1 MDQLQQEVDPAEV
14 GLDPAALDRLD
25 RFYARRVNDGLL
37 PGYLVSVS
45 RHGRVA
51 HLTSYGLR
59 DREAGLPVTA
69 DTVWR
74 LYSMTKPVASV
85 AALMLH
91 EEGLL
96 GLDDPVSRHLPSFAD
111 LRVYESGTGDDLR
124 TRPAD
129 GPLLVRHLL
138 THTAGMTIGAYR
150 THPVDALYRAAGVEI
165 QAPEGADL
173 AEACELYASLPLQ
186 FEPGTQWN
194 YSVATNVVG
203 RLIEVVTGRPLD
215 AFLAE
220 RVFAPLGMTDTGFH
234 VSGEQADRLAVLYQE
249 NQEPPEGQ
257 EGEEGQ
263 EGRAAGITPLPG
275 PPVHERPRLLSCS
288 SGLVGTA
295 GDYHRFMEFLRRRG
309 ELDGVRLLSPDTV
322 DTMTTNQ
329 LPADLHAFGSRP
341 IHGQP
346 DNAGLGFGLG
356 VSVVVDADRT
366 PSPESEGSYG
376 WSGAGGTTFWVDPR
390 NDLTVQFMTQVRP
403 AATLSFHE
411 LKSLV
416 HEALEG

>member
-1 MDQLQQEVDPAEV
+1 MDQLQQEVDPSEV

-25 RFYARRVNDGLL
+25 RFFARRVNDGLL

-96 GLDDPVSRHLPSFAD
+96 GLDDPVSRHLPAFAD
-111 LRVYESGTGDDLR
+111 LRVYESGEGDGLR

-138 THTAGMTIGAYR
+138 THTAGLTIGAYR

-165 QAPEGADL
+165 QAPDDADL
-173 AEACELYASLPLQ
+173 AEACEVYASLPLQ

-220 RVFAPLGMTDTGFH
+220 RIFAPLGMTDTGFW
-234 VSGEQADRLAVLYQE
+234 VSGERADRLAALY
-249 NQEPPEGQ
+249 
-257 EGEEGQ
+257 EEDAQDKDG
-263 EGRAAGITPLPG
+263 GIVPLPG
-275 PPVHERPRLLSCS
+275 PPVHERPRLLSCGG
-288 SGLVGTA
+288 GLVGTA

-322 DTMTTNQ
+322 DTMATNH
-329 LPADLHAFGSRP
+329 LPADLHAFGSKP
-341 IHGQP
+341 VHGQP
-346 DNAGLGFGLG
+346 GNAGLGFGLG

-403 AATLSFHE
+403 AGMLSFHD
-411 LKSLV
+411 LKSFV
-416 HEALEG
+416 HEALGG

>member
-1 MDQLQQEVDPAEV
+1 MAQLQQEVEPAEA

-25 RFYARRVNDGLL
+25 RFFARRVNDGLL
-37 PGYLVSVS
+37 PGYLVSVA

-59 DREAGLPVTA
+59 DREAGVAVTP

-96 GLDDPVSRHLPSFAD
+96 GLDDPVSRHLPAFAD
-111 LRVYESGTGDDLR
+111 LQVYESGTGDGLR
-124 TRPAD
+124 TRPAER
-129 GPLLVRHLL
+129 PLLVRHLL
-138 THTAGMTIGAYR
+138 THTAGLTIGAYR
-150 THPVDALYRAAGVEI
+150 THPVDALYRAAGVET

-173 AEACELYASLPLQ
+173 AEACEVYAGLPLQ
-186 FEPGTQWN
+186 FEPGTEWN
-194 YSVATNVVG
+194 YSIATNVVG
-203 RLIEVVTGRPLD
+203 RLIEVVTGRWLD
-215 AFLAE
+215 EFLAE
-220 RVFAPLGMTDTGFH
+220 RVFAPLGMTDTGFW
-234 VSGEQADRLAVLYQE
+234 VSGERADRLAVLYE
-249 NQEPPEGQ
+249 EDPEDKDG
-257 EGEEGQ
+257 
-263 EGRAAGITPLPG
+263 GIIPVPG
-275 PPVHERPRLLSCS
+275 PPVCERPRLLSGT

-309 ELDGVRLLSPDTV
+309 ELDGVRLLSPGTV
-322 DTMTTNQ
+322 DTMAANQ
-329 LPADLHAFGSRP
+329 LPADLHAFGTEP
-341 IHGQP
+341 LHGQP
-346 DNAGLGFGLG
+346 GNAGLGFGLG

-403 AATLSFHE
+403 AGMLSFHE
-411 LKSLV
+411 LKTFV
-416 HEALEG
+416 HEALGG

>member
-1 MDQLQQEVDPAEV
+1 MDQLQQEVVPAEV
-14 GLDPAALDRLD
+14 GLDPVALDRLD
-25 RFYARRVNDGLL
+25 RFFARRVDDGLL
-37 PGYLVSVS
+37 PGYLVSVA

-59 DREAGLPVTA
+59 DPEAGTAVTS

-74 LYSMTKPVASV
+74 LYSMTKPVVSV

-96 GLDDPVSRHLPSFAD
+96 GLDDPVSRHLPDFAD
-111 LRVYESGTGDDLR
+111 PQVYESGTGDDIR

-129 GPLLVRHLL
+129 GPVLVRHLL
-138 THTAGMTIGAYR
+138 THTAGLTIGAYR
-150 THPVDALYRAAGVEI
+150 THPVDALYRAAGADI

-173 AEACELYASLPLQ
+173 AEACAVYARLPLQ
-186 FEPGTQWN
+186 FEPGTEWN
-194 YSVATNVVG
+194 YSIATNVVG

-220 RVFAPLGMTDTGFH
+220 RVFAPLGMTDTGFR
-234 VSGEQADRLAVLYQE
+234 VSGERADLLAVLYQE
-249 NQEPPEGQ
+249 DPEDKD
-257 EGEEGQ
+257 
-263 EGRAAGITPLPG
+263 GRIIPAPG
-275 PPVHERPRLLSCS
+275 PPLHERPRLLSGTG
-288 SGLVGTA
+288 GLVGTA

-309 ELDGVRLLSPDTV
+309 ELDGVRLLSSGAV
-322 DTMTTNQ
+322 DTMATNH
-329 LPADLHAFGSRP
+329 LPADLHTFGTRP

-346 DNAGLGFGLG
+346 GNAGLGFGLG
-356 VSVVVDADRT
+356 VSVVVDATRT

-403 AATLSFHE
+403 AGMMSFDE
-411 LKSLV
+411 LKGFV
-416 HEALEG
+416 HEALGG